1 MTNAEKH
8 IEKLLSWYKEA
19 VTENGV
25 CYLTCDDKNTLA
37 YAIKCC
43 KHFEDIKKDI
53 DSWMLREEPSSS
65 GKPNKSEIPTSSDDC
80 ISRQDVLSEIIRFST
95 EEGSSV
101 ECQQL
106 YCDVNNMP
114 SVTPQ
119 EPRWIPVSERLPQE
133 AFGCLVTVI
142 DTDVHTQEEF
152 ENILPY
158 FVGYDGETWNDAD
171 GEPISFEV
179 IAWMPLPEPY
189 REVEE

>member
-1 MTNAEKH
+1 LSHCKIHENA
-8 IEKLLSWYKEA
+8 Y
-19 VTENGV
+19 G
-25 CYLTCDDKNTLA
+25 
-37 YAIKCC
+37 
-43 KHFEDIKKDI
+43 
-53 DSWMLREEPSSS
+53 DSRCNDYRKANQGSNKVNQGL
-65 GKPNKSEIPTSSDDC
+65 NKSEIPTGSDDC

>member
-1 MTNAEKH
+1 MTNGGKLKEVFPSIELYEKSHDGIQIDFNSVWWNAE
-8 IEKLLSWYKEA
+8 YK
-19 VTENGV
+19 
-25 CYLTCDDKNTLA
+25 
-37 YAIKCC
+37 
-43 KHFEDIKKDI
+43 
-53 DSWMLREEPSSS
+53 EPSSS
-65 GKPNKSEIPTSSDDC
+65 EKPNKSEIPTSSDDC